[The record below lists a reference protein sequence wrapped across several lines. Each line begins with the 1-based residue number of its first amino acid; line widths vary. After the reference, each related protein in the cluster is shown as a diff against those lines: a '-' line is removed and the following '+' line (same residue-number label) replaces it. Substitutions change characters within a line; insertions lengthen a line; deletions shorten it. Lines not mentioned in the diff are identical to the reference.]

1 MREISKEVVID
12 TVCQLFLSANVNLP
26 NDVREALVKARDQE
40 IDANARKMLS
50 IIVENYKLAE
60 KKQTPIC
67 QDTGMAV
74 VFVEWGSEVVL
85 QNSSLEEAINEGVKK
100 AYETGYFRK
109 SVVKDP
115 LKRENTGDNTP
126 AVIHTKIVGGVRV
139 KITVA
144 PKGFGSENM
153 SSLKMFNPTASWD
166 EIEEFVVNVV
176 KNAGAKPCPP
186 VVVGVGIGGTT
197 EKATLLAKEALLSD
211 LSFVNPDPFWA
222 TKESSLLKAINKTG
236 IGPQGIGGL
245 TTALSCHIRTFP
257 THIAG
262 MPVAVNLNCHASRH
276 KEAYL

>member
-100 AYETGYFRK
+100 AYETGYVRK

-126 AVIHTKIVGGVRV
+126 AVIHTKIVGGDRV

-211 LSFVNPDPFWA
+211 LTFVNPDPFWA

>member
-115 LKRENTGDNTP
+115 LKRENTADNTP
-126 AVIHTKIVGGVRV
+126 AVIHTKIVGGDRV

-211 LSFVNPDPFWA
+211 LTFVNPDPFWA

>member
-126 AVIHTKIVGGVRV
+126 AVIHTKIVGGDRV

-211 LSFVNPDPFWA
+211 LTFVNPDPFWA

>member
-1 MREISKEVVID
+1 MREISKEAVID

-26 NDVREALVKARDQE
+26 NDVREALIKARDQE

-126 AVIHTKIVGGVRV
+126 AVIHTKIVGGDRV

>member
-126 AVIHTKIVGGVRV
+126 AVIHTKIVGGDRV

>member
-1 MREISKEVVID
+1 MREISKEAVID

-126 AVIHTKIVGGVRV
+126 AVIHTKIVGGDRV